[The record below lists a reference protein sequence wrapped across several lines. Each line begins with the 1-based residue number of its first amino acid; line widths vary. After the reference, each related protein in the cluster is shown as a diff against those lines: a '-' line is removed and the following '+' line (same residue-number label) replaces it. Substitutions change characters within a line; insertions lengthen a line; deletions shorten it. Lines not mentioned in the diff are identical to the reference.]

1 MNKTG
6 KRWICFLALLMCL
19 CLLLTSCAPAPQQP
33 AGNSEAQVE
42 NLAKLCKVWGYV
54 KYTHPVFLLGEK
66 DWDEELLKLIP
77 AVSEADSDEV
87 NGILHEWVDS
97 LGEVDYG
104 TLNRVPLWAA
114 AKEEEISVQADTSWI
129 SADYLGEELTQQLSQ
144 LGPVPNIDRSKAP
157 VQFNQE
163 GAPGFQREKTDPNCS
178 YQKEEER
185 LLGLF
190 RVWNVIEYYFPYI
203 YVMDESWHDLLDEF
217 ILKIVESNDRQGF
230 ELVLLEMTAHLHD
243 LHTGIVIQN
252 TLQDFWGEYL
262 APVNL
267 IRTKE
272 GEWIVC
278 KVFGNCPLQVG
289 DVILGLDGTEVKKIE
304 KNREKYLSVP
314 NEKKLYQGMALY
326 LLRSKSNTMDITIL
340 RNEKEETYTVTGT
353 KQYTNLSW
361 KEEKS
366 HEILEKNIGV
376 INPSSIPEGDT
387 ESVVSQIM
395 NDLCNTN
402 GLIIDLRQ
410 YPSDPNMHMFLSM
423 YLQKKGTVYSVMTI
437 PSQSVPGTFINRKIS
452 SIGVATGAFYYE
464 KPVVLLMDERSMSSS
479 EYSIMHLRTGDQEVV
494 IGSSSAGVD
503 GNVTELP
510 LPNGNHLRFTSFG
523 VYTPE
528 MGQTQRVGLAPDIE
542 VYPTIEGIKQGRD
555 ELMEAAIAYIQEQ
568 SQSATAAE

>member
-33 AGNSEAQVE
+33 AGSSEAQVE

-87 NGILHEWVDS
+87 NGILHEWVAS
-97 LGEVDYG
+97 FGEVDYG

-217 ILKIVESNDRQGF
+217 IPKIVEANDRQGF

-387 ESVVSQIM
+387 GSVVSQIM
-395 NDLCNTN
+395 NDLCNTD

-479 EYSIMHLRTGDQEVV
+479 EFSIMHLRTGDHVVV

-542 VYPTIEGIKQGRD
+542 VHPTIEGIKEGRD
-555 ELMEAAIAYIQEQ
+555 ELMEAAVDYIL
-568 SQSATAAE
+568 SQNED